1 MTNKINKISNWL
13 KSYANGI
20 GYNGFIIGL
29 SGGIDSA
36 VAASLAIRAVG
47 KENVHGI
54 ILPCTYTDERV
65 RIEDIQDA
73 RLLAESL
80 GIDVEILNLNEPAID
95 LFDRLKVITPLQ
107 SNLVLANIKAR
118 LRMTA
123 LRAYAEAKHCL
134 VLGTTNK
141 TEEYLGYYTK
151 AGDGGAGVDVEPIA
165 DLFKYEVFEMAR
177 QLGDIP
183 EKIINRAPS
192 AGLFDN
198 QTDESEIGISYTEID
213 RYLEFRENITNSYG
227 VDKYKDA
234 TEIVTCASKF
244 REIEFENSV
253 ISKIENM
260 IVRNDHKRKNPPSI
274 EL

>member
-1 MTNKINKISNWL
+1 MISKIDKITNWL
-13 KSYANGI
+13 KNYANGI
-20 GYNGFIIGL
+20 GYKGFIIGL

-54 ILPCTYTDERV
+54 ILPCTYTNERF
-65 RIEDIQDA
+65 RTEDIEDA
-73 RLLAESL
+73 KLLAKSF
-80 GIDVEILNLNEPAID
+80 GIDYEILQLDVPATSI
-95 LFDRLKVITPLQ
+95 FDDIKSISVME
-107 SNLVLANIKAR
+107 SNLVLSNIKAR
-118 LRMTA
+118 LRMTT
-123 LRAYAEAKHCL
+123 LRAYAEARHCL

-165 DLFKYEVFEMAR
+165 DLFKYEVFQMAR
-177 QLGDIP
+177 DLKNIP
-183 EKIINRAPS
+183 DKIINRQPS

-198 QTDESEIGISYTEID
+198 QTDESEIGITYAEID
-213 RYLEFRENITNSYG
+213 RYLEFRENVTNSYG

-234 TEIVTCASKF
+234 SDIVICASKF
-244 REIEFENSV
+244 RDVEFETHL
-253 ISKIENM
+253 IEKIENM
-260 IVRNDHKRKNPPSI
+260 IVKNDHKRKNPPTI

>member
-20 GYNGFIIGL
+20 GYNGFVIGL

-54 ILPCTYTDERV
+54 ILPCTYTNERM
-65 RIEDIQDA
+65 RLEDIQDA
-73 RLLAESL
+73 TLLTDSL
-80 GIDVEILNLNEPAID
+80 GINAELLNLDEPVID
-95 LFDRLKVITPLQ
+95 LFGRLKFITSLQ
-107 SNLVLANIKAR
+107 SDLVLSNIKAR

-151 AGDGGAGVDVEPIA
+151 SGDGGSGVDVEPIA

-183 EKIINRAPS
+183 DKIINRAPS
-192 AGLFDN
+192 AGLFDG
-198 QTDESEIGISYTEID
+198 QTDETEIGITYAEID
-213 RYLEFRENITNSYG
+213 RFLEFRENITDRLG
-227 VDKYKDA
+227 LDKYKY
-234 TEIVTCASKF
+234 VTDIYDHIK
-244 REIEFENSV
+244 
-253 ISKIENM
+253 ISGEVFDKWKVEKIENM
-260 IVRNDHKRKNPPSI
+260 IIKNDHKRKNPPTI

>member
-1 MTNKINKISNWL
+1 MKTKIEKLSNFL
-13 KSYANGI
+13 KKSVNDINFNG
-20 GYNGFIIGL
+20 YVIGL

-54 ILPCTYTDERV
+54 ILPCTYTDERS

-73 RLLAESL
+73 KLLAESL
-80 GIDVEILNLNEPAID
+80 GIDVEILNLSEPVID
-95 LFDRLKVITPLQ
+95 MFGRLKTITSLQ

-151 AGDGGAGVDVEPIA
+151 AGDGGAGVDIEPIA

-198 QTDESEIGISYTEID
+198 QTDESEIGISYAEID
-213 RYLEFRENITNSYG
+213 RYLEFRES
-227 VDKYKDA
+227 
-234 TEIVTCASKF
+234 VTDSLGINRYLNYADFMKCGAKIRDLSF
-244 REIEFENSV
+244 NDEHID
-253 ISKIENM
+253 KIEKM
-260 IVRNDHKRKNPPSI
+260 IFINDHKRNNPPTM